1 MSYANP
7 GPSFSAIF
15 GANLYDGWGLAIS
28 YSYIPISYDPS
39 AFISNASGILD
50 GTHYNEGV
58 TSGGNPYL
66 INYAY
71 MLGITKTSSY
81 KFGNIGAWFMA
92 GEYITRT
99 PAMQGVVN
107 DLAYL
112 YAGVN
117 SISLYTTGETQT
129 NAVFDFGIYGD
140 IKITQHLLFHT
151 ALDALLSKI
160 SASGNYTI
168 VNDATGAPLNS
179 GHYSNS
185 ATAGIHRA
193 DLVNISMGLKYEF

>member
-1 MSYANP
+1 
-7 GPSFSAIF
+7 
-15 GANLYDGWGLAIS
+15 
-28 YSYIPISYDPS
+28 
-39 AFISNASGILD
+39 
-50 GTHYNEGV
+50 
-58 TSGGNPYL
+58 
-66 INYAY
+66 
-71 MLGITKTSSY
+71 MLGITKTGSY

-117 SISLYTTGETQT
+117 TIFLYTTGETQT
-129 NAVFDFGIYGD
+129 NAVFDFGVYGD
-140 IKITQHLLFHT
+140 IKITPHLFFHT

-168 VNDATGAPLNS
+168 TDAATGAPLKS
-179 GHYSNS
+179 GHYSN
-185 ATAGIHRA
+185 ANTPGIHRA
-193 DLVNISMGLKYEF
+193 DLVNIGMGLKYEF